1 MPVRKPREALAA
13 RGMSLLKAEGAAAD
27 EDEDTQAD
35 QDDRE
40 QHMLPAF
47 ENLRDGRTGGHE
59 LRQQDQARHQDQKD
73 DAVDD
78 NGGGIHVEKNRDIDA
93 DIVATVGKGHPGD
106 GQDAYVLSADF
117 RVIVVIVSPPGLPGR
132 PQPQGQGD
140 QPEVGDRLGGQ
151 ESIRTQGDQNR
162 GCEDARETK
171 VLPGQDPKCGPCL
184 AGPTGEEQREHD
196 DVVDIGGDKQ
206 TNRPQE
212 TSYHLPVPLSGG
224 APGHVTCRVNT
235 RGILVG
241 SQSGIQ

>member
-1 MPVRKPREALAA
+1 
-13 RGMSLLKAEGAAAD
+13 MSLLKAEGAAAD

-35 QDDRE
+35 QNDRE

-47 ENLRDGRTGGHE
+47 ENLRDGWTGGHE

-78 NGGGIHVEKNRDIDA
+78 NGSSIHVEKNRDIDA

-106 GQDAYVLSADF
+106 DQGAYVLSADF
-117 RVIVVIVSPPGLPGR
+117 RVIVVVIVSLPGLPGLPGR

-140 QPEVGDRLGGQ
+140 QPEVRDRLGGQ
-151 ESIRTQGDQNR
+151 EGIRPQGDQDR

-235 RGILVG
+235 WGILVG
-241 SQSGIQ
+241 SQSGIQQ